1 MGGLGAGAVAASG
14 PALAAQQAV
23 GDVALQTFNLPDGF
37 VFAEMGIALGVML
50 LAFRLGAT
58 LQVKGLRLGY
68 NACPWRA
75 FYRGRGEMQS
85 AARCRKVGRLICVR
99 TFCFL

>member
-1 MGGLGAGAVAASG
+1 MTAAAGRATGPATVLGLGAGAVAASG

-58 LQVKGLRLGY
+58 L
-68 NACPWRA
+68 
-75 FYRGRGEMQS
+75 YR
-85 AARCRKVGRLICVR
+85 
-99 TFCFL
+99 